1 MDDVWLR
8 LAIVVGVVATSLLIV
23 IVMRRTPA
31 ASEGVDS
38 GGLYPGVY
46 LFTSS
51 TCADCVGARAL
62 LEDTVGSGGYVEI
75 EWEKEPGLFAQ
86 LGIDAVPCTVVVGD
100 DGSASVQPGM
110 PDQALRGLNP

>member
-8 LAIVVGVVATSLLIV
+8 LAIVVGVVAISLIIV
-23 IVMRRTPA
+23 IVMRRPPA
-31 ASEGVDS
+31 ASDDVDS
-38 GGLYPGVY
+38 GGLDPGTY

-62 LEDTVGSGGYVEI
+62 LEDTLGSGGYIEI
-75 EWEKEPGLFAQ
+75 EWENEPGLFAQ

-100 DGSASVQPGM
+100 DGAASVQPVM